1 MRWRER
7 LETSFAVDLL
17 AVTPFKYKLVS
28 LAVTLWLLLS
38 LAHTHIHTPVF
49 GRGAHNGRKNHQRVF
64 GRARREDARGGAL
77 VASLFSRV
85 AKYCESF
92 GVEVIILN

>member
-1 MRWRER
+1 
-7 LETSFAVDLL
+7 VDLL

-38 LAHTHIHTPVF
+38 LAHTHTHTPVF

-64 GRARREDARGGAL
+64 GRAQSEDARGGGGAL